1 MSVYLAM
8 LPLSN
13 CKCSKFASE
22 YSEIA
27 NKDHRKKHDQGPGAV
42 LSIIHQ
48 KVFQLET
55 LLFCLVVH
63 LRSSLKHSARINRQT
78 ATGGGRDAE
87 RCNSK
92 SARMRKGLHW
102 GFRWSLWALGQ
113 VILKTRTL
121 SYLELIFI
129 SLWHFFEPRYFVIQI
144 FNWRVKPCRRSAQS
158 C

>member
-1 MSVYLAM
+1 M

-22 YSEIA
+22 YGEIA

-113 VILKTRTL
+113 VILKTQTL
-121 SYLELIFI
+121 SYLEKFSFLSGTSLSRDI
-129 SLWHFFEPRYFVIQI
+129 SLYKFSTDVLHPVNQI
-144 FNWRVKPCRRSAQS
+144 LTLLPSPT
-158 C
+158 